1 MELCAN
7 LYDGGTTP
15 SAGLIAAVKSRLRI
29 PVFVLIRPRG
39 GGFVYS
45 DTDTDVMTRDVEVA
59 RAHGAD
65 GIVIGALD
73 LNGSV
78 SAKITGALIANA
90 AGLPVT
96 FHRAFDCTTDP
107 AEALEVLIDA
117 GVSRVLTSGGAST
130 ALEGVDAIAR
140 LVEQAA
146 ARIVVMAGGGIR
158 ENNVREVIDR
168 TGVTEVHSRISS
180 VVHSAEERSRSGIR
194 LRKPMPDDENAWEEL
209 DETRMRTLIDRI
221 RA

>member
-1 MELCAN
+1 M
-7 LYDGGTTP
+7 
-15 SAGLIAAVKSRLRI
+15 
-29 PVFVLIRPRG
+29 FVLIRPRG

-73 LNGSV
+73 LNGRV
-78 SAKITGALIANA
+78 SAKITAELIENA

-107 AEALEVLIDA
+107 ARALEVLIDA
-117 GVSRVLTSGGAST
+117 GVSRVLTSGGAGT
-130 ALEGVDAIAR
+130 ALEGADAIAR
-140 LVEQAA
+140 LVERAA

-168 TGVTEVHSRISS
+168 TGVPEIHARISS
-180 VVHSAEERSRSGIR
+180 VVHSAEERPRSGVR

-209 DETRMRTLIDRI
+209 DETRMRTLIDRTQ
-221 RA
+221 A

>member
-7 LYDGGTTP
+7 LYDAGTTP
-15 SAGLIAAVKSRLRI
+15 SAGLIAAVKSRIGI

-45 DTDTDVMTRDVEVA
+45 DEDAGVMIRDVEVA
-59 RAHGAD
+59 RTHGVD
-65 GIVIGALD
+65 GIAIGALD
-73 LNGSV
+73 VNGRV
-78 SAKITGALIANA
+78 SAEITRDLIEKA

-96 FHRAFDCTTDP
+96 FHRAFDYTSDR
-107 AEALEVLIDA
+107 AEALEMLIDA

-130 ALEGVDAIAR
+130 ALEGAEAIAQ
-140 LVEQAA
+140 LVAQAA
-146 ARIVVMAGGGIR
+146 GRIVVMAGVGIR
-158 ENNVREVIDR
+158 EHNVREVIDR
-168 TGVTEVHSRISS
+168 TGVTEIHARISS
-180 VVHSAEERSRSGIR
+180 VVQSGERPSQSPR

-209 DETRMRTLIDRI
+209 DATRMRTLIGLT